1 MATKPVVMP
10 ETFTGEGEWSQWV
23 SHFENVAAVNKWSAD
38 EQLLWLKVR
47 LTGRAQK
54 AFERLP
60 EAARASYAEAK
71 KALKERFEPT
81 SKKSLYQA
89 EFQTRRKKRTEGWAE
104 YAEDLKTIVDK
115 AYPDLQDAARE
126 QMALTHYLTQ
136 IENPQVAFAVKQQ
149 KPANLDAA
157 VTATLEMES
166 YWNPKQVIANVE
178 VDATPT
184 TSDGAVA
191 AVLPEARKQD
201 AATDLMKELLDRMGK
216 IELELAATR
225 GQARGQFGQTPG
237 RVNRGPP
244 MRGPPRMMGRAPPAC
259 WTCGETGH
267 LARNCPKQT
276 GNYQPLA

>member
-1 MATKPVVMP
+1 MA
-10 ETFTGEGEWSQWV
+10 EGSTHRRHSRGYRTLPAQ
-23 SHFENVAAVNKWSAD
+23 ATP
-38 EQLLWLKVR
+38 R
-47 LTGRAQK
+47 L
-54 AFERLP
+54 
-60 EAARASYAEAK
+60 
-71 KALKERFEPT
+71 KALKERFEPA

-104 YAEDLKTIVDK
+104 YAEDLKTIVNK

-136 IENPQVAFAVKQQ
+136 IKNPQVAFAVKQQ

-166 YWNPKQVIANVE
+166 YWNPKQVVANVE

-184 TSDGAVA
+184 TPDGTVA
-191 AVLPEARKQD
+191 AVLPVARKQD
-201 AATDLMKELLDRMGK
+201 TACATDLMKELLDRMGK

-225 GQARGQFGQTPG
+225 GQARGPSGQPPG
-237 RVNRGPP
+237 RMNRGPL
-244 MRGPPRMMGRAPPAC
+244 MRGPPRMMGPC

-267 LARNCPKQT
+267 IARNCPKPT